1 MADELLI
8 SVGTGAQTGSNQHND
23 QIAVDCSF
31 YQHDRSD
38 RPRISF
44 GIGYTKIQSDTSKDA
59 EIEVYTI
66 YPQLTLIPVRLL
78 RL

>member
-38 RPRISF
+38 RPSISF

-78 RL
+78 PL